1 MARFELKLPK
11 MGESVAEATITNW
24 LKEVGDRIEVD
35 EAVLE
40 IATDKVDSE
49 IPSEVSGVLVE
60 KLFQKDDLVQVGQT
74 LGIIETEGGAFG
86 VAQEAPAVVEAPTSA
101 APAVEAVAK
110 TVEHAREFVA
120 APAAVIPS
128 VAPVGGQAVEG
139 QPQDYTHS
147 EKFFSPLVRNIA
159 KEEGISVAELE
170 SIAGTG
176 NEGRVTKNDLLDYIK
191 NKVNAPVAAAPA
203 PVAPAVPQPQVVTPS
218 AVEVPQQT
226 QPQFVTP
233 SAVEV
238 SQPTTDNRQPAATKA
253 APVSVNGQ
261 DEIVEMDRMRKLIAG
276 YMIQSV
282 QTSAHVQSFI
292 EVDVTAIWD
301 WREKNKNAFEKREG
315 EKLTFTPIFMEIVAK
330 ALKDFPMMNISVD
343 GDYIVKK
350 KNINLGMAAA
360 LPNGNLIVPVIK
372 NADQLNLLGMAKAVN
387 DLGNRAKAGKLKPDD
402 TQGGTY
408 TVTNVGTFGSVFGTP
423 IINQPQVGILA
434 LGAIRKVPAVI
445 ETPEGD
451 FIGIRKKMFLS
462 HSYDHRVVD
471 GALGGS
477 FVKRVAEYM
486 EAFDENRS
494 F

>member
-1 MARFELKLPK
+1 MARYELKLPK

-24 LKEVGDRIEVD
+24 LKQVGDSIAAD

-49 IPSEVSGVLVE
+49 VPSEVSGTLVE
-60 KLFQKDDLVQVGQT
+60 QLFQKDDLVQVGQT
-74 LGIIETEGGAFG
+74 IAIIETAGDAPAAAPVAEVAAAVATIEQTVSVAKDLVTAPDFKSSDRFYSPLVKNIAKTEGVSLAELDMISGSGKDNRVTKDDLLKFIENRKSAP
-86 VAQEAPAVVEAPTSA
+86 QAPAVVPQVTAAPVVSAVSEAPK
-101 APAVEAVAK
+101 AV
-110 TVEHAREFVA
+110 
-120 APAAVIPS
+120 
-128 VAPVGGQAVEG
+128 
-139 QPQDYTHS
+139 
-147 EKFFSPLVRNIA
+147 
-159 KEEGISVAELE
+159 
-170 SIAGTG
+170 
-176 NEGRVTKNDLLDYIK
+176 
-191 NKVNAPVAAAPA
+191 
-203 PVAPAVPQPQVVTPS
+203 
-218 AVEVPQQT
+218 
-226 QPQFVTP
+226 
-233 SAVEV
+233 
-238 SQPTTDNRQPAATKA
+238 
-253 APVSVNGQ
+253 PVSVNGA
-261 DEIVEMDRMRKLIAG
+261 DEIVEMDRMRKLISG
-276 YMIQSV
+276 YMVASV

-292 EVDVTAIWD
+292 EVDVTNIVK
-301 WREKNKNAFEKREG
+301 WRDKVKTAFEKREG
-315 EKLTFTPIFMEIVAK
+315 EKLTFTPIFMEAVAK

-343 GDYIVKK
+343 GDYIIKK

-372 NADQLNLLGMAKAVN
+372 NADQLNLVGMAKAVN

-451 FIGIRKKMFLS
+451 FIGIRQKMFLS

-477 FVKRVAEYM
+477 FVKRVADYL
-486 EAFDENRS
+486 EAFDVNRD

>member
-1 MARFELKLPK
+1 MAKFELKLPK

-24 LKEVGDRIEVD
+24 LKKVGDPIEAD

-49 IPSEVSGVLVE
+49 VPSEVSGVLSE
-60 KLFQKDDLVQVGQT
+60 ILFNVDDVVKVGQT
-74 LGIIETEGGAFG
+74 IAYIEVSGG
-86 VAQEAPAVVEAPTSA
+86 VAVEAPKEEAPAS
-101 APAVEAVAK
+101 VAEIEK
-110 TVEHAREFVA
+110 TVETAQQAVA
-120 APAAVIPS
+120 AP
-128 VAPVGGQAVEG
+128 
-139 QPQDYTHS
+139 QDFS
-147 EKFFSPLVRNIA
+147 GSDKFFSPLVKNIA
-159 KEEGISVAELE
+159 KEEGVTVAELE
-170 SIAGTG
+170 SIQGSG
-176 NEGRVTKNDLLDYIK
+176 KDGRVTKDDILGY
-191 NKVNAPVAAAPA
+191 VANRKEPKAVSQQAPA
-203 PVAPAVPQPQVVTPS
+203 QAPAAQMSSPAPKATA
-218 AVEVPQQT
+218 AV
-226 QPQFVTP
+226 
-233 SAVEV
+233 
-238 SQPTTDNRQPAATKA
+238 
-253 APVSVNGQ
+253 PVSVNGG
-261 DEIVEMDRMRKLIAG
+261 DEIVEMDRMRKLISG
-276 YMIQSV
+276 YMVASV

-292 EVDVTAIWD
+292 EVDVTNIVK
-301 WREKNKNAFEKREG
+301 WRDKVKNAFEKREG
-315 EKLTFTPIFMEIVAK
+315 EKLTFTPIFMEAVAK
-330 ALKDFPMMNISVD
+330 ALKDFPGMNISVD
-343 GDYIVKK
+343 GEFIIKR

-372 NADQLNLLGMAKAVN
+372 NADQLNLVGMAKAVN

-451 FIGIRKKMFLS
+451 FIGIRQKMFLS

-477 FVKRVAEYM
+477 FVKRVADYL
-486 EAFDENRS
+486 EAFDVNRD

>member
-24 LKEVGDRIEVD
+24 LKEVGDHIDVD

-49 IPSEVSGVLVE
+49 VPSEVSGKLIE
-60 KLFQKDDLVQVGQT
+60 KLFEKDDLVQVGQT
-74 LGIIETEGGAFG
+74 IAIIEVEGGVVVDAPSDATWAKVENEK
-86 VAQEAPAVVEAPTSA
+86 VADANTSA
-101 APAVEAVAK
+101 PK
-110 TVEHAREFVA
+110 A
-120 APAAVIPS
+120 AGSSASKEDFANS
-128 VAPVGGQAVEG
+128 
-139 QPQDYTHS
+139 D
-147 EKFFSPLVRNIA
+147 KFFSPLVKNIA
-159 KEEGISVAELE
+159 KQENISISELEGISG
-170 SIAGTG
+170 SGS
-176 NEGRVTKNDLLDYIK
+176 EGRVTKNDILKHIENRGSAAAPQAVAPQATAAAPK
-191 NKVNAPVAAAPA
+191 AAPVA
-203 PVAPAVPQPQVVTPS
+203 
-218 AVEVPQQT
+218 
-226 QPQFVTP
+226 
-233 SAVEV
+233 
-238 SQPTTDNRQPAATKA
+238 KA

-261 DEIVEMDRMRKLIAG
+261 DEIIEMDRMRKLISG
-276 YMIQSV
+276 YMTASLA
-282 QTSAHVQSFI
+282 TSAHVQSFI
-292 EVDVTAIWD
+292 EVDVTNIWD
-301 WREKNKNAFEKREG
+301 WREKHKNSFEKREG
-315 EKLTFTPIFMEIVAK
+315 EKLTFTPIFMEAVAK
-330 ALKDFPMMNISVD
+330 ALKDYPMMNIAVD
-343 GDYIVKK
+343 GDYIIKK

-372 NADQLNLLGMAKAVN
+372 NADQLNILGMAKAVN
-387 DLGNRAKAGKLKPDD
+387 DLGSRAKAGKLKPDD

-471 GALGGS
+471 GSLGGS

-486 EAFDENRS
+486 EAFDVNRIV
-494 F
+494 

>member
-24 LKEVGDRIEVD
+24 LKEVGDKIEAD

-49 IPSEVSGVLVE
+49 VPSEVSGVLVE
-60 KLFQKDDLVQVGQT
+60 QLFGKDDLVQVGQT
-74 LGIIETEGGAFG
+74 IAIIETEGD
-86 VAQEAPAVVEAPTSA
+86 APAVKVTEEVAPSAEVAAIEATI
-101 APAVEAVAK
+101 ETAK
-110 TVEHAREFVA
+110 ETVA
-120 APAAVIPS
+120 AP
-128 VAPVGGQAVEG
+128 
-139 QPQDYTHS
+139 QDFS
-147 EKFFSPLVRNIA
+147 GSDKFYSPLVKNIA

-170 SIAGTG
+170 NIAGSG
-176 NEGRVTKNDLLDYIK
+176 KDGRVTKEDILKYIETRK
-191 NKVNAPVAAAPA
+191 SGVEAPKAVVATPKATEPVVQAAPVQKSQQ
-203 PVAPAVPQPQVVTPS
+203 AV
-218 AVEVPQQT
+218 
-226 QPQFVTP
+226 
-233 SAVEV
+233 
-238 SQPTTDNRQPAATKA
+238 
-253 APVSVNGQ
+253 PVSVNGG
-261 DEIVEMDRMRKLIAG
+261 DEIIEMDRMRKLISG
-276 YMIQSV
+276 YMTASV

-292 EVDVTAIWD
+292 EVDVTNIVK
-301 WREKNKNAFEKREG
+301 WREKVKTAFEKREG
-315 EKLTFTPIFMEIVAK
+315 EKLTFTPIMMEAVAK
-330 ALKDFPMMNISVD
+330 ALKDFPGMNISVD
-343 GDYIVKK
+343 GDYIIKK

-372 NADQLNLLGMAKAVN
+372 NADQLNLVGMAKAVN

-451 FIGIRKKMFLS
+451 FIGIRQKMFLS

-477 FVKRVAEYM
+477 FVKRVAEYL
-486 EAFDENRS
+486 EAFDVDRD

>member
-24 LKEVGDRIEVD
+24 LKEVGDRIEAD

-49 IPSEVSGVLVE
+49 VPSEVSGVLIE
-60 KLFQKDDLVQVGQT
+60 QLFGKDDLVQVGQT
-74 LGIIETEGGAFG
+74 IAIIETEGD
-86 VAQEAPAVVEAPTSA
+86 APAETKTEETVIPA
-101 APAVEAVAK
+101 AAAEIEKTIEAVK
-110 TVEHAREFVA
+110 ETVTA
-120 APAAVIPS
+120 
-128 VAPVGGQAVEG
+128 
-139 QPQDYTHS
+139 PQDFTS
-147 EKFFSPLVRNIA
+147 SDKFFSPLVKNIA
-159 KEEGISVAELE
+159 KEEGVSVAELN
-170 SIAGTG
+170 SIQGSG
-176 NEGRVTKNDLLDYIK
+176 KDGRVTKEDILKYIEDRK
-191 NKVNAPVAAAPA
+191 SGAVTVKVAETPKTVEAPKV
-203 PVAPAVPQPQVVTPS
+203 VEPAVQKSQQ
-218 AVEVPQQT
+218 AV
-226 QPQFVTP
+226 
-233 SAVEV
+233 
-238 SQPTTDNRQPAATKA
+238 
-253 APVSVNGQ
+253 PVSVNGG
-261 DEIVEMDRMRKLIAG
+261 DEIIEMDRMRKLISG
-276 YMIQSV
+276 YMVASV

-292 EVDVTAIWD
+292 EVDVTNIVK
-301 WREKNKNAFEKREG
+301 WRDKVKTAFEKREG
-315 EKLTFTPIFMEIVAK
+315 EKLTFTPIMMEAVAK
-330 ALKDFPMMNISVD
+330 ALKDFPGMNISVD
-343 GDYIVKK
+343 GDYIIKK

-372 NADQLNLLGMAKAVN
+372 NADQLNLVGMAKAVN

-451 FIGIRKKMFLS
+451 FIGIRQKMFLS

-477 FVKRVAEYM
+477 FVKRVAEYL
-486 EAFDENRS
+486 EAFDVDRD